1 MDRCDSCRD
10 IFKCPICGTSSD
22 SFHHIGVRGT
32 KSRFRIPV
40 IDYNLTYDKQPSG
53 IWHYPQPC
61 NHRVH
66 PATTSSI
73 VKYNGGPLWQDGYTW
88 QNIYW
93 GSYYTKPSSSQWMKR
108 LELAVAHL
116 ESDSSF
122 SGGLRTYNVG
132 TGKLIQPIAIQQDPS
147 SPTLQRPYRQDPHRL
162 DKFWNSSSPRHYR
175 CLQHLPP
182 TRNHRPTF
190 RRLVVQQLL

>member
-53 IWHYPQPC
+53 IWHYSQPC

-73 VKYNGGPLWQDGYTW
+73 VKYNGGPRSEERRVG
-88 QNIYW
+88 
-93 GSYYTKPSSSQWMKR
+93 K
-108 LELAVAHL
+108 
-116 ESDSSF
+116 ESRD
-122 SGGLRTYNVG
+122 RWERDT
-132 TGKLIQPIAIQQDPS
+132 
-147 SPTLQRPYRQDPHRL
+147 
-162 DKFWNSSSPRHYR
+162 
-175 CLQHLPP
+175 
-182 TRNHRPTF
+182 
-190 RRLVVQQLL
+190 